1 MKITVEK
8 TSEVERKLNIEVPWD
23 KYQEE
28 LDRQLGQIRKGA
40 TLKGFRKGKA
50 PMNMV
55 RRIYSEDA
63 SKDAVNALAGEAVRD
78 ALAEHELKP
87 FGSPYLTDVNTEE
100 NKSINMEAIVEL
112 EPTFDLADYSAL
124 ELIKPGTEVSDD
136 EVDKFLQN
144 MRQNQA
150 DTVSIEEKRGLKD
163 GDVANIDF
171 TGTVGGQ
178 PVEDL
183 NGTDYMVHIG
193 SSETVPGF
201 EEQIVGMEADQKK
214 EFDLTFPE
222 DFFKPELAG
231 QVVHFDIHLKDI
243 RELQLPELDDE
254 FAKDQ
259 GEFKDLDELMAA
271 IRENM
276 SRMKASD
283 SEKALRRN
291 LTKRLVDD
299 NVFEVPPSLA
309 DKELRRIVQEYGD
322 NMVQSGLDNDKVREA
337 ILENEEHLK
346 KTAGETIRLLYIITQ
361 IAEKEDIEASEED
374 IRDVVTGMAARVGKP
389 EEDLMEE
396 YSKDGTLSEIGFNI
410 VREKVFAL
418 LLEKANITEVGGG
431 AEEEKPAKEK
441 KTKTKGKKK

>member
-1 MKITVEK
+1 MKITVEV

-28 LDRQLGQIRKGA
+28 LDRQLGQIRKSA

-50 PMNMV
+50 PMEMV
-55 RRIYSEDA
+55 RRIYSDDA
-63 SKDAVNALAGEAVRD
+63 GKDAVNALAGEAVRD
-78 ALAEHELKP
+78 TLAEHDLKP

-100 NKSINMEAIVEL
+100 NKSVNMEAIVEL
-112 EPTFDLADYSAL
+112 EPTFELADYSAL
-124 ELIKPGTEVSDD
+124 DLIKPGTEVNDD

-150 DTVSIEEKRGLKD
+150 DTVSIDEKRGLKD
-163 GDVANIDF
+163 GDVANVDF
-171 TGTVGGQ
+171 SGTMGGQ

-183 NGTDYMVHIG
+183 NGTDYMIHMG
-193 SSETVPGF
+193 SSESVPGF
-201 EEQIVGMEADQKK
+201 EEQVVGMEADQKK
-214 EFDLTFPE
+214 EFDLTFPK
-222 DFFKPELAG
+222 DFFKPDLAG
-231 QVVHFDIHLKDI
+231 QVIHFAVHLKEI
-243 RELQLPELDDE
+243 RELQLPDLDDE

-259 GEFKDLDELMAA
+259 GEFKDLEELKTA

-322 NMVQSGLDNDKVREA
+322 KMVQSGLDNDKVRES

-346 KTAGETIRLLYIITQ
+346 KTAAETIRLLYIITT
-361 IAEKEDIEASEED
+361 IAEKEDIEASEKE
-374 IRDVVTGMAARVGKP
+374 IGEVVTGMAARMGKP
-389 EEDLMEE
+389 AEGLLEE
-396 YSKDGTLSEIGFNI
+396 YGKDGTLSEIGFNI
-410 VREKVFAL
+410 VKEKVFTKL
-418 LLEKANITEVGGG
+418 LDTAKVTEVGGAAG
-431 AEEEKPAKEK
+431 EPAKA
-441 KTKTKGKKK
+441 KKKSKKKEKVKE

>member
-8 TSEVERKLNIEVPWD
+8 TSEVERKLNIQIPWD

-28 LDRQLGQIRKGA
+28 LDRQLVQIRKGA

-50 PMNMV
+50 PMEMV

-63 SKDAVNALAGEAVRD
+63 GKDAVNALAGEAVRD
-78 ALAEHELKP
+78 TLAEHELKP

-100 NKSINMEAIVEL
+100 NKSVNMEAIVEL
-112 EPTFDLADYSAL
+112 EPTFELAEYSPL
-124 ELIKPGTEVSDD
+124 ELIKPSPEVNDD
-136 EVDKFLQN
+136 DVDKFLQN

-150 DTVSIEEKRGLKD
+150 DTVTIEEKRGLKD
-163 GDVANIDF
+163 GDVANVDF
-171 TGTVGGQ
+171 TGTMGGE

-183 NGTDYMVHIG
+183 NGTDYLLHIG
-193 SSETVPGF
+193 GSETVPGF
-201 EEQIVGMEADQKK
+201 EEQIVGMEAGQKK

-231 QVVHFDIHLKDI
+231 QIIHFDVHLKDI

-254 FAKDQ
+254 FARDQ
-259 GEFKDLDELMAA
+259 GEFKDIEELKGA

-309 DKELRRIVQEYGD
+309 DRELRRIVQEYGD
-322 NMVQSGLDNDKVREA
+322 NMVQSGLDNEKVREA

-346 KTAGETIRLLYIITQ
+346 KTAAETIRLLYIITQ

-374 IRDVVTGMAARVGKP
+374 VLDVVKGMAGRMGKQA
-389 EEDLMEE
+389 EDLMEE
-396 YSKDGTLSEIGFNI
+396 YSKDGTLGEIGFNI
-410 VREKVFAL
+410 VREKVFTL
-418 LLEKANITEVGGG
+418 LLEKANITEIG
-431 AEEEKPAKEK
+431 AEEEKPAK
-441 KTKTKGKKK
+441 TKKKSKKKEK

>member
-8 TSEVERKLNIEVPWD
+8 TSEVERKLNIQIPWD

-28 LDRQLGQIRKGA
+28 LDRQLVQIRKGA

-50 PMNMV
+50 PMEMV

-63 SKDAVNALAGEAVRD
+63 GKDAVNALAGEAVRD
-78 ALAEHELKP
+78 TLAEHELKP

-100 NKSINMEAIVEL
+100 NKSVNLEAIVEL
-112 EPTFDLADYSAL
+112 EPTFELAEYSPL
-124 ELIKPGTEVSDD
+124 ELIKPSPEVNDD
-136 EVDKFLQN
+136 DVDKFLQN

-150 DTVSIEEKRGLKD
+150 DTVTIEEKRGLKD
-163 GDVANIDF
+163 GDVANVDF
-171 TGTVGGQ
+171 TGTMGGE

-183 NGTDYMVHIG
+183 NGTDYLLHIG
-193 SSETVPGF
+193 GSETVPGF
-201 EEQIVGMEADQKK
+201 EEQIVGMEAGQKK

-231 QVVHFDIHLKDI
+231 QIIHFDVHLKDI

-259 GEFKDLDELMAA
+259 GEFKDIEELKGA

-309 DKELRRIVQEYGD
+309 DRELRRIVQEYGD
-322 NMVQSGLDNDKVREA
+322 NMVQSGLDNEKVREA

-346 KTAGETIRLLYIITQ
+346 KTAAETIRLLYIITQ

-374 IRDVVTGMAARVGKP
+374 VLDVVKGMAGRMGKQA
-389 EEDLMEE
+389 EDLMEE
-396 YSKDGTLSEIGFNI
+396 YSKDGTLGEIGFNI
-410 VREKVFAL
+410 VREKVFTL
-418 LLEKANITEVGGG
+418 LLEKANITEIG
-431 AEEEKPAKEK
+431 AEEEKPAK
-441 KTKTKGKKK
+441 TKKKSKKKEK

>member
-28 LDRQLGQIRKGA
+28 LNRQLAQIRKGS

-50 PMNMV
+50 PMEMV

-63 SKDAVNALAGEAVRD
+63 GKDAVNALAGEAVRD
-78 ALAEHELKP
+78 TLAEHELKP
-87 FGSPYLTDVNTEE
+87 FGSPYLTDVKTEE
-100 NKSINMEAIVEL
+100 NKSVNMEAIVEL
-112 EPTFDLADYSAL
+112 EPTFELAEYSAL
-124 ELIKPGTEVSDD
+124 DLIKPSPEVSDD
-136 EVDKFLQN
+136 DVYKFLQN

-150 DTVSIEEKRGLKD
+150 DTVSIEEKRGLKE
-163 GDVANIDF
+163 GDVANVDF
-171 TGTVGGQ
+171 TGSMGGE

-183 NGTDYMVHIG
+183 NGTDYLLHIG

-201 EEQIVGMEADQKK
+201 EEQIVGMEAGQKK

-231 QVVHFDIHLKDI
+231 QVIHFDVHLKDI

-259 GEFKDLDELMAA
+259 GEFKDLEELKAA

-309 DKELRRIVQEYGD
+309 DRELRRIVQEYGD
-322 NMVQSGLDNDKVREA
+322 NMIKSGLENDKVREA

-346 KTAGETIRLLYIITQ
+346 NTAAETIRLLYIITR
-361 IAEKEDIEASEED
+361 IAEQEGIEASEED
-374 IRDVVTGMAARVGKP
+374 ILDVVTGMAARMGKP
-389 EEDLMEE
+389 KEDLMEE

-410 VREKVFAL
+410 VREKVFTL
-418 LLEKANITEVGGG
+418 LLEKANIKEVG
-431 AEEEKPAKEK
+431 AEVKEDKP
-441 KTKTKGKKK
+441 KGKKKSKNKEK